1 MTYNLISDNLSG
13 MIIDFHTHY
22 YPDDLAYRA
31 LHGVD
36 DVCEGDNNGTYDGL
50 KRAMLNAGVDRAVVL
65 AVCNRP
71 GHEEKI
77 NSFILG
83 KTDETI
89 IPFFS
94 VHPYSENAPYL
105 VRKYADLGIKGI
117 KLHPNMQQF
126 RLNDERLLPLCR
138 AIRDSGI
145 IALFHC
151 GKPGRTATSFDVYPS
166 DFLPLMDILDPEH
179 TVLAHTGGYGIS
191 DSEINVLRSINV
203 YTDLSLAA
211 SQFTPDRMKSILE
224 FLPADRML
232 FGSDSPW
239 RDIKASLDFIRC
251 LCKNDT
257 ALQQL
262 MHANAEKLLGLNG

>member
-1 MTYNLISDNLSG
+1 

-36 DVCEGDNNGTYDGL
+36 DVCEGDNDGTYRGL
-50 KRAMLNAGVDRAVVL
+50 KKAMQKAGVDRAVVL

-71 GHEEKI
+71 EHEDKI

-83 KTDETI
+83 CADEAI

-94 VHPYSENAPYL
+94 VHPYSENAPEL
-105 VRKYADLGIKGI
+105 VRKYAGLGVKGI

-126 RLNDERLLPLCR
+126 RLGDERFPPFCR
-138 AIRDSGI
+138 AIRETGI

-151 GKPGRTATSFDVYPS
+151 GKPGRTPTSFDVYPS
-166 DFLPLMDILDPEH
+166 DFLPLMDILDPER
-179 TVLAHTGGYGIS
+179 TVLAHTGGYGVS
-191 DSEINVLRSINV
+191 DSELDVLRAMNV
-203 YTDLSLAA
+203 YTDLSLAS

-224 FLPADRML
+224 SIPADRLL
-232 FGSDSPW
+232 FGSDAPW
-239 RDIKASLDFIRC
+239 RDISDSLDFIRASC
-251 LCKNDT
+251 RDDT
-257 ALQQL
+257 ALQL
-262 MHANAEKLLGLNG
+262 LLHINAEKLLGLNG